1 MTKARGSQNQD
12 KPFVFKSKTGAVIRI
27 PSKVVYDPD
36 MDAVANF
43 QRARTAAEADP
54 ERELD
59 MAIAMLEMVKS
70 GFPKN
75 IADTIKLKSS
85 ELGDFMKG
93 YFEHTGTDI
102 PKS

>member
-1 MTKARGSQNQD
+1 MAKARGSQNQD
-12 KPFVFKSKTGAVIRI
+12 KPFTFKSKTGAVIRI

-36 MDAVANF
+36 MDAVAKF
-43 QRARTAAEADP
+43 EKARAAAEVDS
-54 ERELD
+54 EREIG

-70 GFPKN
+70 GFPES

-85 ELGDFMKG
+85 ELGDFMQG
-93 YFEHTGTDI
+93 YFQHTGVDI